1 MHLELSTGTPRFDLF
16 EARYIKIFDE
26 NVRQINSK
34 YHDFTLIC
42 GSFSFVNHFTSNINY
57 LNVLKSQNVIKNF
70 EDEKKFLKY
79 CKYNKESFNNFIDLT
94 IKLSKKF
101 EHHKFI
107 YRPHPAE
114 NIEIYKK
121 KI

>member
-1 MHLELSTGTPRFDLF
+1 MYLDLKVSKDTLINIENLFTWGNEHKEIISKKFPQFASRIISTGTPRFDLF

-70 EDEKKFLKY
+70 VDEKN
-79 CKYNKESFNNFIDLT
+79 CKILQ
-94 IKLSKKF
+94 I
-101 EHHKFI
+101 
-107 YRPHPAE
+107 
-114 NIEIYKK
+114 
-121 KI
+121 